1 MHDAQNKAQ
10 KNAAFPFPRGRDD
23 LSAPKSARQEPKK
36 NHEKS
41 RPSSERSESVAV
53 PGRFALHIWT
63 ESGMRGVPA
72 MSKTLIKSP
81 QVKSPH
87 ECAFPY
93 PRRKDGAWA
102 RQARSKSLKGSQS
115 CQGRVRKCRCA
126 RQISAETASTSRSRC
141 CFTQNSPMKVRFL
154 PKEAGTNRR
163 PQKARVKGP
172 KGSQNYPTKGPK
184 VPPCQADF
192 HGDSVDLT

>member
-1 MHDAQNKAQ
+1 M
-10 KNAAFPFPRGRDD
+10 
-23 LSAPKSARQEPKK
+23 E
-36 NHEKS
+36 NHS
-41 RPSSERSESVAV
+41 FFYIFGALLRPNIYIYILA
-53 PGRFALHIWT
+53 HIWT

-102 RQARSKSLKGSQS
+102 HQAPSKCPKGSQS
-115 CQGRVRKCRCA
+115 CQGRVRNCRCA
-126 RQISAETASTSRSRC
+126 RQISAEAASTSRSRC
-141 CFTQNSPMKVRFL
+141 CFTLNSPMKVRFL

-163 PQKARVKGP
+163 PLKARVKGP

>member
-1 MHDAQNKAQ
+1 M
-10 KNAAFPFPRGRDD
+10 
-23 LSAPKSARQEPKK
+23 K
-36 NHEKS
+36 NHRFFHTS
-41 RPSSERSESVAV
+41 GALLRPNILA
-53 PGRFALHIWT
+53 HIWT

-72 MSKTLIKSP
+72 MSKALIKSP

-102 RQARSKSLKGSQS
+102 HQAPSKSPKGSQS
-115 CQGRVRKCRCA
+115 CQGRVRNCRCA

-163 PQKARVKGP
+163 PLKARVKGP
-172 KGSQNYPTKGPK
+172 KGSQNHPTKGPK

>member
-1 MHDAQNKAQ
+1 MHTQTPINTLKITQTLIHTQ
-10 KNAAFPFPRGRDD
+10 KCTQTHTNTYIFICSISTQKTYTHKT
-23 LSAPKSARQEPKK
+23 LTYT
-36 NHEKS
+36 
-41 RPSSERSESVAV
+41 ESF
-53 PGRFALHIWT
+53 RFSIYIHIYVDMYVYIYILAHIWT
-63 ESGMRGVPA
+63 QSGMRGVPA

-102 RQARSKSLKGSQS
+102 HQAPSKSPKGSQS
-115 CQGRVRKCRCA
+115 CQGRVRNCRCA

-163 PQKARVKGP
+163 GP
-172 KGSQNYPTKGPK
+172 
-184 VPPCQADF
+184 
-192 HGDSVDLT
+192 